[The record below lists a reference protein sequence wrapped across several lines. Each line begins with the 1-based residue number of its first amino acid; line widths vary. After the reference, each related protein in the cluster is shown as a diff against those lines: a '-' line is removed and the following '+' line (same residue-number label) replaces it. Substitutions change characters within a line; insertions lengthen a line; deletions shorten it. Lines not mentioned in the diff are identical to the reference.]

1 MKSIKQFYEESRA
14 GFANIRI
21 VTDKEN
27 TMYLIP
33 VTKEIKQADCFIED
47 IIKEKFQ
54 YTIEA
59 VKEENYTEVPTT
71 VQHELTFE
79 QYSIETQTAIFKFTW
94 EEAFKGFICLTYH
107 T

>member
-1 MKSIKQFYEESRA
+1 MKSIKQLYEESRA
-14 GFANIRI
+14 GFVNIRI

-79 QYSIETQTAIFKFTW
+79 QYSIETQTASFKLTW